1 MIHYSN
7 CNKICEH
14 TTMNQRTLKN
24 VITVTGIG
32 LHSGQSVDLEFN
44 PQPINTGVVF
54 ERSDIDNHIAIP
66 ASAFLVQDTMMSSN
80 LVFGGTRVGT
90 VEHLLSAVAGLGIDN
105 LLIRV
110 SAAEIPI
117 MDGSAAPFVDLL
129 LQAGICEQD
138 ARKKYLKIL
147 KPVKVQSEDKWAELV
162 PYDGFELNFEIDFD
176 HPAFDKAYQQA
187 QLKFST
193 QNFIAELSTARTFG
207 FMSDIEQL
215 KKSNL
220 ALGGTMDNAIVMDE
234 TRILNAEGLRFSD
247 EFVRHK
253 ILDAL
258 GDLYLIGYPLLGRF
272 NAYKS
277 GHALNNSLVREI
289 LLDESNFEIVTFDD
303 NVTSPID
310 YLPLVNQTIKG

>member
-1 MIHYSN
+1 
-7 CNKICEH
+7 
-14 TTMNQRTLKN
+14 MNQRTLKN

-32 LHSGQSVDLEFN
+32 LHSGQSVDLEFH

-310 YLPLVNQTIKG
+310 YSPLVNQTIKG

>member
-32 LHSGQSVDLEFN
+32 LHSGQSVDLEFH

-310 YLPLVNQTIKG
+310 YLPLIDQTIKG